1 MCFSVENSQP
11 TTIMSKVILIA
22 LAVLSSLHGKAQAKP
37 ILVFD
42 NEIPH
47 IEVTGKA
54 ERIIV
59 PDEIYLSITIKERE
73 SGRDQ
78 ITIEQQESDVKAALT
93 RLNIPLESLTISDA
107 TADYVRV
114 KWNRKDVVSQSEY
127 ELKLVEA
134 QQVADVMGQLDSLKI
149 KNAFLSRVSHSEIE
163 TMTKEVEI
171 EAIQNAKEKADYL
184 LEAVGEAA
192 DDE

>member
-1 MCFSVENSQP
+1 M
-11 TTIMSKVILIA
+11 
-22 LAVLSSLHGKAQAKP
+22 
-37 ILVFD
+37 
-42 NEIPH
+42 
-47 IEVTGKA
+47 
-54 ERIIV
+54 
-59 PDEIYLSITIKERE
+59 
-73 SGRDQ
+73 
-78 ITIEQQESDVKAALT
+78 LT
-93 RLNIPLESLTISDA
+93 RLNIPLETLSISDA
-107 TADYVRV
+107 TADCERV
-114 KWNRKDVVSQSEY
+114 KSNKKDVVSQSEY

>member
-1 MCFSVENSQP
+1 
-11 TTIMSKVILIA
+11 MSKVILIA

-134 QQVADVMGQLDSLKI
+134 QQLADVMEQLDSLKI